1 MVLDLARSVMP
12 LSIPVEGS
20 ALAAA
25 CRVGRSELS
34 PKEGDSTTDG
44 LSSRCRQG
52 QWANSRSAAAFLFSL
67 IAGSLGL
74 VPWGGGDA
82 AGRGGSPW
90 IYDAG
95 FCVSPSGPGRF
106 QQHSHNGPRWTG
118 QDGTASGPLPF
129 CTAGGAIRRM
139 GQAYFL
145 NEARG
150 SELRG

>member
-1 MVLDLARSVMP
+1 MPPGAVGQLPERSRVPVLVNRR
-12 LSIPVEGS
+12 LSGS
-20 ALAAA
+20 IQAQ
-25 CRVGRSELS
+25 GR
-34 PKEGDSTTDG
+34 
-44 LSSRCRQG
+44 
-52 QWANSRSAAAFLFSL
+52 
-67 IAGSLGL
+67 
-74 VPWGGGDA
+74 GGDA

-90 IYDAG
+90 IYGAG

-129 CTAGGAIRRM
+129 CTAGGPIRRM